1 LTIRP
6 ASAMLSILKYKL
18 QYLRR
23 TSMAKQSAV
32 QPDLAVVHSTFVLER
47 NYPQSPERV
56 FSAFSFAAKRRR
68 WFADGD
74 HHEVELFEQDF
85 RPGGME
91 RMRYRFKEGSPL
103 PGKILTN
110 EGIYQ
115 DIVENRRIVTASA
128 MTLEGKPIS
137 ASLVTIELLPAGSG
151 TDLICTHQ
159 GAFLENSG
167 GPEMREAGWKFLLDK
182 LGKVLESD

>member
-1 LTIRP
+1 
-6 ASAMLSILKYKL
+6 
-18 QYLRR
+18 
-23 TSMAKQSAV
+23 MAKQPAV
-32 QPDLAVVHSTFVLER
+32 QHEPTVIHSTFVLER

-85 RPGGME
+85 RPGGTE
-91 RMRYRFKEGSPL
+91 RLRYRFKEGSPL
-103 PGKILTN
+103 PGKTLTN
-110 EGIYQ
+110 EGVYQ
-115 DIVENRRIVTASA
+115 DIIENRRIVMATA

-137 ASLVTIELLPAGSG
+137 ASLVTIELLPAASG

-159 GAFLENSG
+159 GAFFEGSG
-167 GPEMREAGWKFLLDK
+167 GPEMREAGWKSLLDK